1 MVQLSIKLWFIQY
14 DHCSSYLLKLF
25 FGNHKDC
32 SHLNQLIILYYITN
46 TIKLLFSVSSFQ
58 NFSKF
63 VLQARLQQDVN
74 WVIPDVQGEF
84 RKDRWT
90 RDQITNIH
98 WIIEKARNPRKKK
111 IYFSFTDCT
120 KAFDCVDYNKLWKL
134 ATFRLCSFN
143 MWFLVMH

>member
-1 MVQLSIKLWFIQY
+1 MIMVQLSIKLWFIQY
-14 DHCSSYLLKLF
+14 NHCSFYLLKLF

-58 NFSKF
+58 NISTL
-63 VLQARLQQDVN
+63 VLQATLQQDVN

-90 RDQITNIH
+90 RDQVTIIH

-111 IYFSFTDCT
+111 KKKSTSPSLTELKPLIVWITTNCETSHFSIVQF
-120 KAFDCVDYNKLWKL
+120 
-134 ATFRLCSFN
+134 
-143 MWFLVMH
+143 